1 MVLSTHYRKDFGYT
15 EDLVKKASA
24 RLNYMRASFS
34 IFYNMN
40 EEKSTEA
47 CAEVDDAIKELNK
60 GFKEAMDDD
69 FNTPLALTKLASTI
83 DKLRTYAET
92 HTLIGSNS
100 KASAVKDVLSA
111 AHVLGLLEKD
121 TYKERLPD
129 AAAAL
134 IKGKGEA
141 QEGEKIRRSGCN
153 KGKAKVRLF
162 DSCGGQRVRPYLV
175 QEQVIALILVS
186 VPAAVAARRSQQR
199 SCPLSSSAC
208 PSWRSQTV

>member
-1 MVLSTHYRKDFGYT
+1 
-15 EDLVKKASA
+15 
-24 RLNYMRASFS
+24 
-34 IFYNMN
+34 
-40 EEKSTEA
+40 
-47 CAEVDDAIKELNK
+47 
-60 GFKEAMDDD
+60 MDDD

-134 IKGKGEA
+134 IKERERLRKEKRFEEA
-141 QEGEKIRRSGCN
+141 DAIREKLKSGYSI
-153 KGKAKVRLF
+153 VVE
-162 DSCGGQRVRPYLV
+162 DSEYGPIWYK
-175 QEQVIALILVS
+175 S
-186 VPAAVAARRSQQR
+186 K
-199 SCPLSSSAC
+199 
-208 PSWRSQTV
+208 